1 MRPNNLKEQ
10 ESPYLDKM
18 LAWYDKTKKQ
28 DELEIKK
35 SKINFINEIK
45 MFNKDEIKNTEV
57 VTKKITVWQRIKRVL
72 GIG

>member
-10 ESPYLDKM
+10 ENPYLDK
-18 LAWYDKTKKQ
+18 LLTWYDKTKKQ
-28 DELEIKK
+28 DELEIRK

-45 MFNKDEIKNTEV
+45 KFNKDEIKNTEV
-57 VTKKITVWQRIKRVL
+57 VTKKITIWQRIKRVL